1 MWTLRQPLQVV
12 GNFQGSL
19 KHGKKN
25 TVQQIFVINN
35 LKTNLLGLPAIT
47 ALNLIGRLD
56 SVDVDDIIKQN
67 PDIFCDLGNLGDKY
81 EVKLD
86 ENAIP
91 YSLHT
96 PRNVP
101 LS

>member
-1 MWTLRQPLQVV
+1 M
-12 GNFQGSL
+12 
-19 KHGKKN
+19 
-25 TVQQIFVINN
+25 INN

-47 ALNLIGRLD
+47 ALNLAGRLD
-56 SVDVDDIIKQN
+56 SVDVEDIIKQN
-67 PDIFCDLGNLGDKY
+67 PDIFCGLGNLGDEY

-101 LS
+101 SQREKVKKSLREWKLRGSLPK